1 MGHYISGQGLEP
13 IPEKLQSLQEMPPPT
28 DLTETRK
35 FLGFVGY
42 YRKFIPKYSDI
53 ARPLT
58 NLTRK
63 DIPFEWSKACQAA
76 FEMLKEYLLKEPI
89 LKYPKP
95 DQPYI
100 LYTDASKYAW
110 AGVLTQAYVYKEEG
124 REFSIHHPITYV
136 SGLFKGPQLNWAA
149 LTKEAYAIYM
159 VARKLDYYLREAET
173 TIRSD
178 HLPLKS
184 FLLKNTKND
193 KVNNW
198 GVELASKYTLNFE
211 YVKGVKNT
219 LADTM
224 SRLVTLDPDIKLVK
238 EPEGYQFG
246 KQIGL
251 NDDVAETEVRLISL
265 APVAPV
271 SKSGKPVDPI
281 PDKDIL
287 QWGVSPEEIR
297 YLTQLLSE
305 LAAWDPV
312 NNTTQR
318 KKRFIPLFASI
329 GAAIGSIV
337 NAGQIK
343 KIKKNIAILQEAT
356 ILQDQQIM
364 ELARYADL
372 TAAHV
377 RLHDTQIYRLQY
389 GLLIVEDGLREMID
403 VSNFQI
409 YTSYHVSIALTILSR
424 LQTGSVSIENNID
437 KIFEYLRIMSNRKAT
452 SAVIPPVALRR
463 LLLRIEDRMRANPR
477 LRLPYDPRAGE
488 IWKYY
493 GVTKVTP
500 IVMDKMLV
508 ILMTIPVLDKTL
520 ELNIYQVHN
529 LPAIPPGQ
537 EVESLYQLENK
548 YFAIGR
554 HGLYVTLPTEQSVR
568 ICLQTE
574 LAICILEQ
582 ALYPVEHITWCVYAL
597 FIDDEPCIK
606 RDCKYTVSKVS
617 GNRAISLGGYLW
629 AISSIEQEQLQVRCL
644 EETHM
649 IEIQP
654 PLQIVYL
661 GNGCE
666 GYSPSMFLP
675 AKNEMTTHAQ
685 IESRREYFLQFNYV
699 YTPDKYIGLWWQ
711 FRTRMMSEKEARAF
725 ITQVAPLGTMDYS
738 LLHKRPPM
746 IKTNYGFSWPVP
758 PATLVVGVIVII
770 LLIAGIAL
778 GCYMYR
784 MRKTFSL
791 AAGTIKKVTDKPLS
805 GCCRLFSRM
814 HKRTRPVTSP
824 RTIPRQRTIEDTPEA
839 HAAEIHPVQMTK
851 ILRDVFQDPQLV
863 HKYAKHLDKKVQV
876 DSFTSQEPEIV
887 PDPENPT
894 DTLH

>member
-1 MGHYISGQGLEP
+1 M
-13 IPEKLQSLQEMPPPT
+13 
-28 DLTETRK
+28 
-35 FLGFVGY
+35 
-42 YRKFIPKYSDI
+42 
-53 ARPLT
+53 
-58 NLTRK
+58 
-63 DIPFEWSKACQAA
+63 
-76 FEMLKEYLLKEPI
+76 
-89 LKYPKP
+89 
-95 DQPYI
+95 
-100 LYTDASKYAW
+100 
-110 AGVLTQAYVYKEEG
+110 
-124 REFSIHHPITYV
+124 
-136 SGLFKGPQLNWAA
+136 
-149 LTKEAYAIYM
+149 
-159 VARKLDYYLREAET
+159 
-173 TIRSD
+173 
-178 HLPLKS
+178 
-184 FLLKNTKND
+184 FLLLRPSYPGSRQGQSVLRT
-193 KVNNW
+193 
-198 GVELASKYTLNFE
+198 TLIRFL
-211 YVKGVKNT
+211 NT
-219 LADTM
+219 LE
-224 SRLVTLDPDIKLVK
+224 SC
-238 EPEGYQFG
+238 Q
-246 KQIGL
+246 
-251 NDDVAETEVRLISL
+251 
-265 APVAPV
+265 
-271 SKSGKPVDPI
+271 
-281 PDKDIL
+281 
-287 QWGVSPEEIR
+287 
-297 YLTQLLSE
+297 
-305 LAAWDPV
+305 
-312 NNTTQR
+312 
-318 KKRFIPLFASI
+318 
-329 GAAIGSIV
+329 
-337 NAGQIK
+337 
-343 KIKKNIAILQEAT
+343 
-356 ILQDQQIM
+356 
-364 ELARYADL
+364 
-372 TAAHV
+372 
-377 RLHDTQIYRLQY
+377 
-389 GLLIVEDGLREMID
+389 
-403 VSNFQI
+403 
-409 YTSYHVSIALTILSR
+409 
-424 LQTGSVSIENNID
+424 
-437 KIFEYLRIMSNRKAT
+437 NRKAT

-500 IVMDKMLV
+500 IVVDKMLV

-597 FIDDEPCIK
+597 FIDDEPHIK

-699 YTPDKYIGLWWQ
+699 YTPDRYIGLWWQ
-711 FRTRMMSEKEARAF
+711 FRTRMMSEKEA
-725 ITQVAPLGTMDYS
+725 PSLHYS
-738 LLHKRPPM
+738 GSSSGYHGLLPPAQATSHDKKQIM
-746 IKTNYGFSWPVP
+746 GFSWPVP
-758 PATLVVGVIVII
+758 PATLVIGVVVII

-778 GCYMYR
+778 GCYVYR

-791 AAGTIKKVTDKPLS
+791 ATGTIKKITDKPLS
-805 GCCRLFSRM
+805 GCRRLFSRM
-814 HKRTRPVTSP
+814 HKRTQPVTSP

-839 HAAEIHPVQMTK
+839 HAAEIHPMQMTK
-851 ILRDVFQDPQLV
+851 ILRDVFQDPQLA

-876 DSFTSQEPEIV
+876 DSFASQEPEIV
-887 PDPENPT
+887 PDPEKPHRHSVLET
-894 DTLH
+894 YFQKLSDRAVSPHRATPGSVGYDLYTPIDFQIQPKEQKTVFY

>member
-1 MGHYISGQGLEP
+1 MKRVVYLLLFKLVATVPISPTESSGTVIEKGRYEPGVHTINNANPYQGVTVTEGHGKYPVIFKPLQNVQTSRSTYKVTSFIDFTPYLEYFQQFEKYLEAFKTSIKAFENDP
-13 IPEKLQSLQEMPPPT
+13 ILQEFRELTMTATNERTGETCRHPPVCYT
-28 DLTETRK
+28 QSILYKLRIEQLEVLARRRERQRCMARHMQACLVLRQFEYILNVTEHINENYLRVKEK
-35 FLGFVGY
+35 FLRAIDYVE
-42 YRKFIPKYSDI
+42 DI
-53 ARPLT
+53 NVDQSTASGSP
-58 NLTRK
+58 TRHK
-63 DIPFEWSKACQAA
+63 RDSESPF
-76 FEMLKEYLLKEPI
+76 
-89 LKYPKP
+89 
-95 DQPYI
+95 D
-100 LYTDASKYAW
+100 T
-110 AGVLTQAYVYKEEG
+110 
-124 REFSIHHPITYV
+124 R
-136 SGLFKGPQLNWAA
+136 
-149 LTKEAYAIYM
+149 
-159 VARKLDYYLREAET
+159 T
-173 TIRSD
+173 T
-178 HLPLKS
+178 
-184 FLLKNTKND
+184 
-193 KVNNW
+193 
-198 GVELASKYTLNFE
+198 
-211 YVKGVKNT
+211 
-219 LADTM
+219 
-224 SRLVTLDPDIKLVK
+224 
-238 EPEGYQFG
+238 
-246 KQIGL
+246 
-251 NDDVAETEVRLISL
+251 
-265 APVAPV
+265 
-271 SKSGKPVDPI
+271 
-281 PDKDIL
+281 
-287 QWGVSPEEIR
+287 PEEIR
-297 YLTQLLSE
+297 YLTRLLSE

-312 NNTTQR
+312 SNTTQR

-372 TAAHV
+372 TAARV

-409 YTSYHVSIALTILSR
+409 YTSYHVSIAQTILSR

-597 FIDDEPCIK
+597 FIDDELRIK

-685 IESRREYFLQFNYV
+685 IESCREYFLQFNYV
-699 YTPDKYIGLWWQ
+699 YTPDRYIGLWWQ

-758 PATLVVGVIVII
+758 PATLVIGVVVIL

-778 GCYMYR
+778 GCYVYR

-805 GCCRLFSRM
+805 GCRRLFSRM

-824 RTIPRQRTIEDTPEA
+824 RTTPRQRTIEDTPEA

-851 ILRDVFQDPQLV
+851 ILRDVFQDPQLA

-876 DSFTSQEPEIV
+876 DSFASQEPEIV

-894 DTLH
+894 NTLH